1 MYRTFIIFISL
12 FILTRCSVTET
23 ERQSLT
29 PIAFTS
35 SYGPSVDVS
44 TRAPIYDIDQM
55 EPIQILRSDGSTTD
69 FSGHTAPDLTGT
81 IASDGTV
88 TPSVPQYYD
97 QGGDQ
102 ANFMAFYPAAHSIQG
117 GIVRFKIT
125 GQEDITAAQV
135 VYGGSIESPKTV
147 TLAFRHLLAQVRVL
161 VSAQNAQ
168 TASAWGPITY
178 IKIQTPTSLVMDTN
192 TWPALSP
199 HTDPET
205 EYLPTSIGDNASQT
219 ITTTYASAG
228 SLMILTA
235 TYPIALKVKTANKE
249 ETTVTTSIWYV
260 GPQSVYTI
268 RLYFKDNSIE
278 LQ

>member
-1 MYRTFIIFISL
+1 MHRSIPTALL
-12 FILTRCSVTET
+12 FILLTGCSQIET
-23 ERQSLT
+23 EQIPVPIFFNAGYSL
-29 PIAFTS
+29 
-35 SYGPSVDVS
+35 SVDVT

-55 EPIQILRSDGSTTD
+55 EPIQILRSDGTANYS
-69 FSGHTAPDLTGT
+69 SHTAPDLTGT
-81 IASDGTV
+81 VAADGTV

-97 QGGDQ
+97 LGGDQ
-102 ANFMAFYPAAHSIQG
+102 ANFMAFYPAARSIQG
-117 GIVRFKIT
+117 GIANFKIT

-147 TLAFRHLLAQVRVL
+147 TLAFRHLLAQVRVM
-161 VSAQNAQ
+161 VSAENAQ

-178 IKIQTPTSLVMDTN
+178 IKVQIPTSLVMDTN

-205 EYLPTSIGDNASQT
+205 DYLPTSIGDNASQT

-235 TYPIALKVKTANKE
+235 AYPIALKVKTANKE

-260 GPQSVYTI
+260 GPQNVYTI
-268 RLYFKDNSIE
+268 RLYFKDSFIE
-278 LQ
+278 VQ